1 MFTLGWIFGLLIHRG
16 KLRDMKSYKYI
27 TQQHNGA
34 QYKSTNTNIVQL
46 IKHAKEQEN
55 KEKRKNIYMAA
66 AAISVL
72 ALSGFII
79 SQ

>member
-1 MFTLGWIFGLLIHRG
+1 MAP
-16 KLRDMKSYKYI
+16 YKYMLLK
-27 TQQHNGA
+27 N
-34 QYKSTNTNIVQL
+34 KDNKEESTNTNIFDLFRRTKLQ
-46 IKHAKEQEN
+46 QRR
-55 KEKRKNIYMAA
+55 EKRQNVYIAA

>member
-1 MFTLGWIFGLLIHRG
+1 MKTYKHLVF
-16 KLRDMKSYKYI
+16 KVDRD
-27 TQQHNGA
+27 
-34 QYKSTNTNIVQL
+34 QYKPTNTNISQL
-46 IKHAKEQEN
+46 LKRAKEQESG
-55 KEKRKNIYMAA
+55 EKRKNIYMVA

>member
-1 MFTLGWIFGLLIHRG
+1 
-16 KLRDMKSYKYI
+16 MKSYKHLI
-27 TQQHNGA
+27 PRNLDNQHRSA
-34 QYKSTNTNIVQL
+34 NTNINKL
-46 IKHAKEQEN
+46 LKRAKEQESG
-55 KEKRKNIYMAA
+55 EKRKNIYMAA

>member
-1 MFTLGWIFGLLIHRG
+1 MKTYKHLIP
-16 KLRDMKSYKYI
+16 KNQVD
-27 TQQHNGA
+27 
-34 QYKSTNTNIVQL
+34 QYKSTNTNISQL
-46 IKHAKEQEN
+46 LKKARDQESG
-55 KEKRKNIYMAA
+55 EKRKNIYMAA

>member
-1 MFTLGWIFGLLIHRG
+1 
-16 KLRDMKSYKYI
+16 MKTHKYL
-27 TQQHNGA
+27 TAMNEGNQD
-34 QYKSTNTNIVQL
+34 KSTNTNINQL
-46 IKHAKEQEN
+46 LKKAKEQEN
-55 KEKRKNIYMAA
+55 GEKRKNIYMAA

>member
-1 MFTLGWIFGLLIHRG
+1 MKTYKHLIS
-16 KLRDMKSYKYI
+16 KD
-27 TQQHNGA
+27 QNN
-34 QYKSTNTNIVQL
+34 QYKATNTNINHLLKRV
-46 IKHAKEQEN
+46 KEQESG
-55 KEKRKNIYMAA
+55 EKRKNIYMAA

>member
-1 MFTLGWIFGLLIHRG
+1 MFTLGWIFDLLIHRG
-16 KLRDMKSYKYI
+16 KLRKMKNYKHLTTVNEDKHYQSSSTNI
-27 TQQHNGA
+27 TQLL
-34 QYKSTNTNIVQL
+34 KR
-46 IKHAKEQEN
+46 AKEQESG
-55 KEKRKNIYMAA
+55 EKRKNIYMAA

>member
-1 MFTLGWIFGLLIHRG
+1 MAPYRYMLLKNKG
-16 KLRDMKSYKYI
+16 DKV
-27 TQQHNGA
+27 
-34 QYKSTNTNIVQL
+34 KSTNTNIVDLMRRSKLQQ
-46 IKHAKEQEN
+46 K
-55 KEKRKNIYMAA
+55 KEKRQNVYIAA

>member
-1 MFTLGWIFGLLIHRG
+1 MVP
-16 KLRDMKSYKYI
+16 YKYMLLK
-27 TQQHNGA
+27 NKDNKD
-34 QYKSTNTNIVQL
+34 KSMNTNIVDLLRRTKLQ
-46 IKHAKEQEN
+46 QSR
-55 KEKRKNIYMAA
+55 EKRQNVYIAT

>member
-1 MFTLGWIFGLLIHRG
+1 
-16 KLRDMKSYKYI
+16 MKTHKYL
-27 TQQHNGA
+27 TSKSEGS
-34 QYKSTNTNIVQL
+34 QYGSTNTNINKL
-46 IKHAKEQEN
+46 LKRAKEQESG
-55 KEKRKNIYMAA
+55 EKRKNIYMAA

>member
-1 MFTLGWIFGLLIHRG
+1 MFTLGWIFDLLIHRG
-16 KLRDMKSYKYI
+16 KLKEMKTYK
-27 TQQHNGA
+27 HLAVENDDSK
-34 QYKSTNTNIVQL
+34 YKSTNANIGQL
-46 IKHAKEQEN
+46 LKRAKEQESG
-55 KEKRKNIYMAA
+55 EKRKNIYMAA

>member
-1 MFTLGWIFGLLIHRG
+1 
-16 KLRDMKSYKYI
+16 MKTHKYL
-27 TQQHNGA
+27 TPKNEGN
-34 QYKSTNTNIVQL
+34 QYRSTNTNINQL
-46 IKHAKEQEN
+46 IKRAKEQESG
-55 KEKRKNIYMAA
+55 EKRKNIYMAA

>member
-1 MFTLGWIFGLLIHRG
+1 
-16 KLRDMKSYKYI
+16 MKKYKHI
-27 TQQHNGA
+27 IPKNEDF
-34 QYKSTNTNIVQL
+34 QYKSTSTNINKL
-46 IKHAKEQEN
+46 LKRAKEQESG
-55 KEKRKNIYMAA
+55 EKRKNIYMAA

>member
-1 MFTLGWIFGLLIHRG
+1 
-16 KLRDMKSYKYI
+16 MKANKYLTPKI
-27 TQQHNGA
+27 EVH
-34 QYKSTNTNIVQL
+34 QYKPTNTNINQL
-46 IKHAKEQEN
+46 LKKAKDQEN
-55 KEKRKNIYMAA
+55 IEKRKNIYMAA